1 MNIQISHLSKSYG
14 SKAVLMDLSLTL
26 SEGCCHVLMGP
37 SGCGKTTLLRLIMG
51 LEGADCGTITGLP
64 ERMSAVF
71 QEDRLCEDFSA
82 IDNVALVLKRGF
94 PKAEIE
100 THLRAIGLTGDLHQ
114 PVREYSGGMKRRVA
128 IVRAVMAQSE
138 LLLLDEPFKGLDPD
152 TKELAIAYFLRHTKG
167 KTCLVVTHDA
177 EEADRLGCP
186 VISLSNVRM
195 L

>member
-26 SEGCCHVLMGP
+26 SEGCCHILMGP

-64 ERMSAVF
+64 GRMSAVF

-82 IDNVALVLKRGF
+82 IDNVALVVKRGF
-94 PKAEIE
+94 PKTEIE
-100 THLRAIGLTGDLHQ
+100 THLRAIGLIGDLHQ

-128 IVRAVMAQSE
+128 IVRAVMAQSD

-177 EEADRLGCP
+177 KEADRLGCS
-186 VISLSNVRM
+186 VISLPNVRM